1 MTRDVPRSVGLPP
14 LSDSHLQEAI
24 AYHAANPSQ
33 PDSDDEEDTVPASN
47 NPPNSS
53 PVIDGNRVNSA
64 SGPLTVA
71 SASALIASTGKINP
85 LTCMG
90 LTDEAYHAM
99 LQSMVAE
106 GIEGAN
112 GAGAGGQGG
121 AGYPA
126 GAPGGLFV
134 GTTTVNIG
142 MGMGIG
148 VAMGEKRGLD
158 EVGDAREGKRS
169 RFEVIE

>member
-53 PVIDGNRVNSA
+53 PVVDGNRVNSA

-90 LTDEAYHAM
+90 LTDEAYTAM
-99 LQSMVAE
+99 LQNMVAE
-106 GIEGAN
+106 GIEVAN
-112 GAGAGGQGG
+112 GAGGQGG